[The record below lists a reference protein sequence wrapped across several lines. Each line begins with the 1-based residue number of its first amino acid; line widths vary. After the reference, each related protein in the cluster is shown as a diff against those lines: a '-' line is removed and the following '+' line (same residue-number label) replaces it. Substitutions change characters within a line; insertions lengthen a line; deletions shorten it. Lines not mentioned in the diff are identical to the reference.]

1 MVYYVK
7 YKNLKRVKRVTSYY
21 SENEVAHAIKNPCIV
36 HFTTCFMDGTRP
48 WMENNFHPMLDKYL
62 NFKSESPWA
71 DEPLWKDPRNKVKKT
86 AYKMFTVLPESFV
99 TSSIGLVHGVLIPM
113 KNKRKIKQR

>member
-7 YKNLKRVKRVTSYY
+7 YKNLKRVKRVSSYY
-21 SENEVAHAIKNPCIV
+21 SEDEVAHAIKNPCII

-86 AYKMFTVLPESFV
+86 AY
-99 TSSIGLVHGVLIPM
+99 TSSIGFVHGVLIPM
-113 KNKRKIKQR
+113 KNKRKNKAEV